1 MPTDITPTIQM
12 DFHALNDLKSKMSDS
27 GYVEYIWHKVHDN
40 KNAEF
45 EGAEKHTSW
54 QFPECWRARYW
65 LNYILHGDIFKDKS
79 VLEIGSLFNFYSVWS
94 ILAGA
99 KTVHAI
105 EPHTERYELAKE
117 YVSIRNM
124 SEKIATDNTSIEDYM
139 KNYNGAKYDI
149 VFFQDVMYYLHNPI
163 EVINFISK
171 VLKPRHLFLET
182 SVCDDFSEDGHFILN
197 KPNETAM
204 DEYQIW
210 EKDITL
216 SLTPSR
222 NALRN
227 LINMHDW
234 KIITYY
240 NYKDFIGHGE
250 SPPRKA
256 GRKDYYVLERKE

>member
-1 MPTDITPTIQM
+1 
-12 DFHALNDLKSKMSDS
+12 
-27 GYVEYIWHKVHDN
+27 
-40 KNAEF
+40 
-45 EGAEKHTSW
+45 
-54 QFPECWRARYW
+54 
-65 LNYILHGDIFKDKS
+65 
-79 VLEIGSLFNFYSVWS
+79 
-94 ILAGA
+94 
-99 KTVHAI
+99 
-105 EPHTERYELAKE
+105 
-117 YVSIRNM
+117 
-124 SEKIATDNTSIEDYM
+124 
-139 KNYNGAKYDI
+139 
-149 VFFQDVMYYLHNPI
+149 MYYLHNPI

>member
-1 MPTDITPTIQM
+1 M
-12 DFHALNDLKSKMSDS
+12 DFNALDDLKGKMTDS
-27 GYVEYIWHKVHDN
+27 GYVEFIWNKIYND
-40 KNAEF
+40 KNAVFKGIEN
-45 EGAEKHTSW
+45 HTSW

-65 LNYILHGDIFKDKS
+65 LNYIRHKDIFKGKS

-94 ILAGA
+94 VMAGA
-99 KTVHAI
+99 KSVHAI

-117 YVSIRNM
+117 YVNIRNM
-124 SEKIATDNTSIEDYM
+124 SEQITSENMSIEDYM
-139 KNYNGAKYDI
+139 KKYNNQSYDI

-163 EVINFISK
+163 EVLHFISK
-171 VLKPRHLFLET
+171 VLRPKHLFLET
-182 SVCDDFSEDGHFILN
+182 SVCDDFSDSGHFMLH
-197 KPNETAM
+197 KPNATAM
-204 DEYQIW
+204 EEYQIW
-210 EKDITL
+210 DKEITS

-250 SPPRKA
+250 SPPRKD